1 VRGATSRYSGGVAT
15 TEVSGPTAFAV
26 TPNRLSLG
34 RLTLL
39 SLYWVAIGY
48 LWNSIGA
55 QVLPPIIRG
64 FVGQAHQGT
73 ALSIL
78 ESTGTLIAVFWQPV
92 IGALSDRTTIAW
104 GRRRPYIA
112 GGAVGSAVFLVL
124 MAFVGSYFWLFA
136 VYFLLQL
143 ASNTAQGPYQG
154 LLPDVV
160 PDADLGKAGAFYGL
174 GNLLGTLVGFVV
186 VGIFTSHGRYDLA
199 FYSMAAM
206 LLVTMVLTVTLVPDD
221 ARPAPGLT
229 MHLAEVTVGTF
240 RLSPRRYGNFLWL
253 MGSRLLILMGI
264 VGLETFA
271 NFFFKDV
278 FYPGSSTHAT
288 DQANAATTYLLAVIV
303 VLALLVS
310 YPAARLSDR
319 VGRKPLVVACAA
331 LGGAGTLGLVFAH
344 FTLVPAAVTAPLASL
359 LDVPRGLAQV
369 LCCGV
374 LIGVAT
380 GSFLSVDWAFTI
392 DVIPR
397 DEAGRFLG
405 FSNIATAGAGIIARF
420 IAGPLLDHFNAGAH
434 ILGILGGYPVVF
446 GMFVVFFIA
455 GGFLVLPVREA
466 TRQMSS

>member
-1 VRGATSRYSGGVAT
+1 MSVAT
-15 TEVSGPTAFAV
+15 AV
-26 TPNRLSLG
+26 ANPRPRLSIP

-55 QVLPPIIRG
+55 QVLPPLIRG

-78 ESTGTLIAVFWQPV
+78 ESTGTLIAVFWQPM
-92 IGALSDRTTIAW
+92 IGALSDRTTLRW

-112 GGAVGSAVFLVL
+112 GGAVGSALFLVL

-136 VYFLLQL
+136 AYFLLQL

-160 PDADLGKAGAFYGL
+160 PEADLGKAGAFYGL
-174 GNLLGTLVGFVV
+174 GNLLGTLVGFLV

-206 LLVTMVLTVTLVPDD
+206 LLVTMILTVTLVPDNGRRS
-221 ARPAPGLT
+221 ARLKLN
-229 MHLAEVTVGTF
+229 LAEVTLGTF
-240 RLSPRRYGNFLWL
+240 KVSPRRYSNFLWL

-278 FYPGSSTHAT
+278 FYPGNGSHAT
-288 DQANAATTYLLAVIV
+288 NLANAATTYLLAVIV
-303 VLALLVS
+303 LLALLVS

-319 VGRKPLVVACAA
+319 LGRKPLVLACAVIGA
-331 LGGAGTLGLVFAH
+331 LGTLGLVFADY
-344 FTLVPAAVTAPLASL
+344 TLIPAAVTSPLASIL
-359 LDVPRGLAQV
+359 HVPIGLAQV
-369 LCCGV
+369 LCFGV

-392 DVIPR
+392 DVIPP

-420 IAGPLLDHFNAGAH
+420 VAGPILDHFNAGGH

-446 GMFVVFFIA
+446 GMFVVFFVL
-455 GGFLVLPVREA
+455 GGFLVLPVREPRRRA
-466 TRQMSS
+466 AASR

>member
-1 VRGATSRYSGGVAT
+1 MSVAT
-15 TEVSGPTAFAV
+15 AV
-26 TPNRLSLG
+26 ANPRPRLSIP

-55 QVLPPIIRG
+55 QVLPPLIRG

-78 ESTGTLIAVFWQPV
+78 ESTGTLIAVFWQPM
-92 IGALSDRTTIAW
+92 IGALSDRTTLRW

-112 GGAVGSAVFLVL
+112 GGAVGSALFLVL

-136 VYFLLQL
+136 AYFLLQL

-160 PDADLGKAGAFYGL
+160 PEADLGKAGAFYGL
-174 GNLLGTLVGFVV
+174 GNLLGTLVGFLV

-206 LLVTMVLTVTLVPDD
+206 LLVTMILTVTLVPDNGRPS
-221 ARPAPGLT
+221 ARLKLN
-229 MHLAEVTVGTF
+229 LAEVTLGTF
-240 RLSPRRYGNFLWL
+240 KVSPRRYSNFLWL

-278 FYPGSSTHAT
+278 FYPGNGSHPTNL
-288 DQANAATTYLLAVIV
+288 ANAATTYLLAVIV
-303 VLALLVS
+303 LLALLVS

-319 VGRKPLVVACAA
+319 LGRKPLVLACAVIGA
-331 LGGAGTLGLVFAH
+331 LGTLGLVFADY
-344 FTLVPAAVTAPLASL
+344 TLIPAAVTSPLASIL
-359 LDVPRGLAQV
+359 HVPIGLAQV
-369 LCCGV
+369 LCFGV

-392 DVIPR
+392 DVIPQ

-420 IAGPLLDHFNAGAH
+420 VAGPILDHFNAGGH

-446 GMFVVFFIA
+446 GMFVVFFVL
-455 GGFLVLPVREA
+455 GGFLVLPVREPRRRA
-466 TRQMSS
+466 AASR

>member
-1 VRGATSRYSGGVAT
+1 VAT
-15 TEVSGPTAFAV
+15 AGVSGPTAIAV
-26 TPNRLSLG
+26 TPARLSFR

-55 QVLPPIIRG
+55 QVLPPLIRG

-78 ESTGTLIAVFWQPV
+78 ESTGTLIAVFWQPM
-92 IGALSDRTTIAW
+92 IGALSDRTTLAW

-112 GGAVGSAVFLVL
+112 GGAIGSALFLAL

-174 GNLLGTLVGFVV
+174 GNLLGTLLGFVV

-221 ARPAPGLT
+221 ARPAAGLKLR
-229 MHLAEVTVGTF
+229 LADVTLGTF
-240 RLSPRRYGNFLWL
+240 KVSPSRYGNFLWL

-278 FYPGSSTHAT
+278 FYPGNGSHPT
-288 DQANAATTYLLAVIV
+288 DLANAATTYLLAVIV
-303 VLALLVS
+303 LLALLIS

-319 VGRKPLVVACAA
+319 VGRKPLVVACAVVGA
-331 LGGAGTLGLVFAH
+331 LGTLGLVFAH
-344 FTLVPAAVTAPLASL
+344 FTLVPTAVTSPIASML
-359 LDVPRGLAQV
+359 NVPIGLAQV
-369 LCCGV
+369 LCFGV
-374 LIGVAT
+374 LIGIAT
-380 GSFLSVDWAFTI
+380 GSFLSVDWAFTV
-392 DVIPR
+392 DVIPH

-420 IAGPLLDHFNAGAH
+420 IAGPILDHFNAGAH

-446 GMFVVFFIA
+446 GMFVVFFIV
-455 GGFLVLPVREA
+455 GGFLVLPVRDPLRRRVTEA
-466 TRQMSS
+466 KDSPSL

>member
-1 VRGATSRYSGGVAT
+1 MSVAT
-15 TEVSGPTAFAV
+15 AV
-26 TPNRLSLG
+26 ANPRPRLSIP

-55 QVLPPIIRG
+55 QVLPPLIRG

-78 ESTGTLIAVFWQPV
+78 ESTGTLIAVFWQPM
-92 IGALSDRTTIAW
+92 IGALSDRTTLRW

-112 GGAVGSAVFLVL
+112 GGAVGSALFLVL

-136 VYFLLQL
+136 AYFLLQL

-160 PDADLGKAGAFYGL
+160 PEADLGKAGAFYGL
-174 GNLLGTLVGFVV
+174 GNLLGTLVGFLV

-206 LLVTMVLTVTLVPDD
+206 LLVTMILTVTLVPDNGRRS
-221 ARPAPGLT
+221 ARLKLN
-229 MHLAEVTVGTF
+229 LAEVTLGTF
-240 RLSPRRYGNFLWL
+240 KVSPRRYSNFLWL

-278 FYPGSSTHAT
+278 FYPGNGSHPTNL
-288 DQANAATTYLLAVIV
+288 ANAATTYLLAVIV
-303 VLALLVS
+303 LLALLVS

-319 VGRKPLVVACAA
+319 LGRKPLVLACAVIGA
-331 LGGAGTLGLVFAH
+331 LGTLGLVFADY
-344 FTLVPAAVTAPLASL
+344 TLIPAAVTSPLASIL
-359 LDVPRGLAQV
+359 HVPIGLAQV
-369 LCCGV
+369 LCFGV

-392 DVIPR
+392 DVIPQ

-420 IAGPLLDHFNAGAH
+420 VAGPILDHFNAGGH

-446 GMFVVFFIA
+446 GMFVVFFVL
-455 GGFLVLPVREA
+455 GGFLVLPVREPRRRA
-466 TRQMSS
+466 AASR

>member
-1 VRGATSRYSGGVAT
+1 V
-15 TEVSGPTAFAV
+15 V
-26 TPNRLSLG
+26 TPSRLSIR

-55 QVLPPIIRG
+55 QVLPPLIRG

-73 ALSIL
+73 ALSVL
-78 ESTGTLIAVFWQPV
+78 ESTGTLIAVFWQPM
-92 IGALSDRTTIAW
+92 IGALSDRTTLAW

-112 GGAVGSAVFLVL
+112 SGAVGSALFLVL

-160 PDADLGKAGAFYGL
+160 PDVDLGKAGAFYGL
-174 GNLLGTLVGFVV
+174 GNLLGTLLGFVV
-186 VGIFTSHGRYDLA
+186 VGVFTSAGRYDLA

-206 LLVTMVLTVTLVPDD
+206 LLVTMVLTVTLIPDD
-221 ARPAPGLT
+221 GRPDPKLK
-229 MHLAEVTVGTF
+229 LRFVDVTLGTF
-240 RLSPRRYGNFLWL
+240 KVSPSRYSNFLWL

-278 FYPGSSTHAT
+278 FYPGNGSHAT
-288 DQANAATTYLLAVIV
+288 DLANDATTYLLAVIV
-303 VLALLVS
+303 LLALLVS

-319 VGRKPLVVACAA
+319 VGRKPLVIACAA
-331 LGGAGTLGLVFAH
+331 LGAVGTLGLVFAH
-344 FTLVPAAVTAPLASL
+344 FTLIPADVTSPIASVL
-359 LDVPRGLAQV
+359 KVSRGLAQV
-369 LCCGV
+369 LCFGV
-374 LIGVAT
+374 LIGIAT
-380 GSFLSVDWAFTI
+380 GSFLSVDWAFTV
-392 DVIPR
+392 DVIPH

-420 IAGPLLDHFNAGAH
+420 IAGPILDHFNAGSH
-434 ILGILGGYPVVF
+434 ILGMLGGYPVVF
-446 GMFVVFFIA
+446 GLFVVCFIV
-455 GGFLVLPVREA
+455 GGFLVLPVHEPRRPPSDKDA
-466 TRQMSS
+466 SRFAYSTLPDRRV